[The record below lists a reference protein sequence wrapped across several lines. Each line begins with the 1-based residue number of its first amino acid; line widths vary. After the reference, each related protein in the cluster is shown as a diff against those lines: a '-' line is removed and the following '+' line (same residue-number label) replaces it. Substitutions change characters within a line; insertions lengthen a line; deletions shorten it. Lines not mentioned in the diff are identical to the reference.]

1 MNYKEIQLII
11 KNFEKS
17 NMTQLE
23 LTTEGF
29 SIKLSKLNEQTTKV
43 ITANNVKSEVI
54 STEEALPKT
63 NYFELKSPLVGT
75 FYASSNPNAIPFVSV
90 GDVVKEK
97 QPLCI
102 IEAMKIMNEITSPI
116 NGTIKEIKVKN
127 GDAVGF
133 DQVIMVIE

>member
-43 ITANNVKSEVI
+43 ITANDVKSEVI

-75 FYASSNPNAIPFVSV
+75 FYASSNPNAKPFVSV

>member
-75 FYASSNPNAIPFVSV
+75 FYASSNPNAKPFVSV

>member
-43 ITANNVKSEVI
+43 ITSNNVKSEVI

-75 FYASSNPNAIPFVSV
+75 FYASSNPNAKPFVSV